1 LRLHPSDVAVVLV
14 DGENV
19 RRSDWPNLDA
29 GELVRRCRRWAGSE
43 HHVVVVFD
51 GAAPELAS
59 DTGIAVVGSGER
71 SADDL
76 LVELAREQPSPLWLV
91 TSDRELRRRV
101 GDLADRVIGGG
112 SFLGELSSAS

>member
-1 LRLHPSDVAVVLV
+1 VTVVLV

-19 RRSDWPNLDA
+19 RRSRWPNVEA
-29 GELVRRCRRWAGSE
+29 RELVRRCRLWGEAGQ
-43 HHVVVVFD
+43 HAVIVVFD
-51 GAAPELAS
+51 GAAPEAGG
-59 DTGIAVVGSGER
+59 DIGVTVVGSGER
-71 SADDL
+71 SADEL

-112 SFLGELSSAS
+112 SFLGELMTPS

>member
-1 LRLHPSDVAVVLV
+1 VAIVLV

-19 RRSDWPNLDA
+19 RRSRWPNLDA
-29 GELVRRCRRWAGSE
+29 RELVRRCRLWAETE

-51 GAAPELAS
+51 GAAPELGS
-59 DTGIAVVGSGER
+59 DTGITVVGSGER
-71 SADDL
+71 SADDF

-112 SFLGELSSAS
+112 SFLGELMAPS